1 MAHTHAMSIERYE
14 RIRALLATRQP
25 DLTLLLEEVHKPHN
39 VSAVIRSAD
48 AVGVHRMHAVW
59 EGNTEI
65 RKGTSLGSQI
75 WVNMDLHKSTKIAI
89 NHLKSQGMQVLVTH
103 LDEHAVDFRSI
114 DYTKPTAIVL
124 GQEKDGATAQAVA
137 MADQSIVIP
146 MVGMVQSLNVS
157 VAAATI
163 LYEAQRQR
171 ELAGMYNKP
180 VLDESEAQHILFK
193 GGFPVLY
200 AECIKRNLGFPH
212 INENGEIE
220 ASDEWWQALQ
230 FS

>member
-1 MAHTHAMSIERYE
+1 MAHVHAMSMERYQ
-14 RIRALLATRQP
+14 RIRALLAKRQP

-48 AVGVHRMHAVW
+48 AVGIHRMHAVW
-59 EGNTEI
+59 EGDTEI
-65 RKGTSLGSQI
+65 RKGTSMGSQI
-75 WVNMDLHKSTKIAI
+75 WVNMDLHKSTELAI
-89 NHLKSQGMQVLVTH
+89 DHLKSQNMQVLVTH
-103 LDEHAVDFRSI
+103 LDENAVDFRSI

-124 GQEKDGATAQAVA
+124 GQEKCGATDEAIK
-137 MADQSIVIP
+137 MADRSIVIP

-171 ELAGMYNKP
+171 EQAGMYDQAL
-180 VLDESEAQHILFK
+180 LDEAEAQYILFK
-193 GGFPVLY
+193 GGFPILY
-200 AECIKRNLGFPH
+200 RECVKRNLSFPI
-212 INENGEIE
+212 INDKGEVE

-230 FS
+230 YS